1 MRSSHVLDRAEI
13 TFDDDRAVANVGVLL
28 TATLAERLGLEQLVE
43 EAIELGDRAGAA
55 RPGRKVMTLVQ
66 SMVLGGD
73 CIDDADVLRSGDTE
87 AILPHRP
94 MAPSTLGTFLRSFT
108 FGHVRQLDRVS
119 GTALARAWA
128 AGAGPGENPMTID
141 VDSTVCE
148 VHGYAKGGASYGH
161 TRRLGYHPLLAT
173 RADTGEV
180 LHVRQRTG
188 KANTAR
194 GVGRFLSE
202 TVGRVRRAGAT
213 GALTMRADSG
223 FHSDA
228 LIARCQALGV
238 AFSITVRQTSQVKE
252 AITAIPDEAWTAI
265 DYTAGGEAHVGEG
278 TYKGH
283 RLIVRRTRLLG
294 PQAELWPDWR
304 YHAFATGRTAGPV
317 ELDVDHRRHAVM
329 ELAIRDLKEGSGLN
343 HAPSGRFF
351 ANSAWVVMVTLAHN
365 LLRWVATLGLALKAP
380 VVAKTIR
387 RRFLT
392 LPGRLTRSDGG
403 SGCIFPVDGRGG
415 KPSSQRSTACGL
427 FRSWPERPDTTGA
440 RHEPGSAR
448 LRGAR
453 TASGG
458 RTETPRRPDGEPDV
472 TTAANRR
479 QSPGQMVPAGPY
491 VRPDRWIEAKSRG
504 LPAT

>member
-1 MRSSHVLDRAEI
+1 MRSSHGLDRCEI
-13 TFDDDRAVANVGVLL
+13 TFDDDRAVANAGVVLS
-28 TATLAERLGLEQLVE
+28 TTLAERLGLERLIDNTVD
-43 EAIELGDRAGAA
+43 LGDRIGAA

-73 CIDDADVLRSGDTE
+73 CIDDADVLRSGATE
-87 AILPHRP
+87 AVLAHRA

-108 FGHVRQLDRVS
+108 FGHVRQLDKV
-119 GTALARAWA
+119 TAVALARAWA
-128 AGAGPGENPMTID
+128 SGAGPGDAPMTID

-194 GVGRFLSE
+194 GVVRFVSE
-202 TVGRVRRAGAT
+202 TVARVRRAGV
-213 GALTMRADSG
+213 GPLTVRADSG

-228 LIARCQALGV
+228 LIAKCQGLGV
-238 AFSITVRQTSQVKE
+238 AFSITVRQTSLVKE
-252 AITAIPDEAWTAI
+252 AIAAIPDEAWTTI

-283 RLIVRRTRLLG
+283 RLVVRRTRLVG

-304 YHAFATGRTAGPV
+304 YHAFVSDRVGEA
-317 ELDVDHRRHAVM
+317 LDLDADHRRHAVI

-351 ANSAWVVMVTLAHN
+351 ANAAWVVLVTLAHN
-365 LLRWVATLGLALKAP
+365 LLRWTAAIGLRIAGP

-387 RRFLT
+387 RRYLA
-392 LPGRLTRSDGG
+392 LPGRLTRS
-403 SGCIFPVDGRGG
+403 GR
-415 KPSSQRSTACGL
+415 
-427 FRSWPERPDTTGA
+427 
-440 RHEPGSAR
+440 R
-448 LRGAR
+448 LRLDL
-453 TASGG
+453 
-458 RTETPRRPDGEPDV
+458 PRRWPWREAFL
-472 TTAANRR
+472 AA
-479 QSPGQMVPAGPY
+479 V
-491 VRPDRWIEAKSRG
+491 DRLRA
-504 LPAT
+504 LPLLA

>member
-1 MRSSHVLDRAEI
+1 MRSSHGLDRCEI
-13 TFDDDRAVANVGVLL
+13 TFDDDRAVANAGVVLS
-28 TATLAERLGLEQLVE
+28 TTLAERLGLERLIDNTVD
-43 EAIELGDRAGAA
+43 LGDRIGAA

-73 CIDDADVLRSGDTE
+73 CIDDADVLRSGATE
-87 AILPHRP
+87 AVLAHRA

-108 FGHVRQLDRVS
+108 FGHVRQLDKV
-119 GTALARAWA
+119 TAVALARAWA
-128 AGAGPGENPMTID
+128 SGAGPGDAPMTID

-194 GVGRFLSE
+194 GVVRFVSE
-202 TVGRVRRAGAT
+202 TVARVRRAGV
-213 GALTMRADSG
+213 GPLTVRADSG

-228 LIARCQALGV
+228 LIARCQGLGV
-238 AFSITVRQTSQVKE
+238 AFSITVRQTSLVKE
-252 AITAIPDEAWTAI
+252 AIAAIPDEAWTTI

-283 RLIVRRTRLLG
+283 RLVVRRTRLVG
-294 PQAELWPDWR
+294 PQAELWPEWR
-304 YHAFATGRTAGPV
+304 YHAFVTDRAG
-317 ELDVDHRRHAVM
+317 EALDLDADHRRHAVI

-351 ANSAWVVMVTLAHN
+351 ANAAWVVLVTLAHN
-365 LLRWVATLGLALKAP
+365 LLRWTAAIGLRIAGP

-387 RRFLT
+387 RRYLA
-392 LPGRLTRSDGG
+392 LPGRLTRS
-403 SGCIFPVDGRGG
+403 GR
-415 KPSSQRSTACGL
+415 
-427 FRSWPERPDTTGA
+427 
-440 RHEPGSAR
+440 R
-448 LRGAR
+448 LRLDL
-453 TASGG
+453 
-458 RTETPRRPDGEPDV
+458 PRRWPWREAFL
-472 TTAANRR
+472 AA
-479 QSPGQMVPAGPY
+479 V
-491 VRPDRWIEAKSRG
+491 DRLRA
-504 LPAT
+504 LPLLA